1 MRNAYHY
8 HPKNLDHN
16 SGDPIGISVCQQGIH
31 NGKRV
36 TASGAYLAS
45 SPPNLTIMTE
55 ASITKILFQ
64 EKKAVGVEA
73 EGKKSSSTFP
83 AYGVAHRDS

>member
-8 HPKNLDHN
+8 HTKNLDHN
-16 SGDPIGISVCQQGIH
+16 SGNPIGVSVCQQGIH
-31 NGKRV
+31 DGKRV

-55 ASITKILFQ
+55 ASITKILFHD
-64 EKKAVGVEA
+64 KKAVGVEA
-73 EGKKSSSTFP
+73 GGKQSRSTP
-83 AYGVAHRDS
+83 PTHKAAYKDS

>member
-16 SGDPIGISVCQQGIH
+16 SGDPIGVSVCQQGIH

-36 TASGAYLAS
+36 TASEAYLAS
-45 SPPNLTIMTE
+45 SLPNLIIMTE
-55 ASITKILFQ
+55 ASVTKVLFQ
-64 EKKAVGVEA
+64 GKKAVGVEVD
-73 EGKKSSSTFP
+73 GKQSSSTFP
-83 AYGVAHRDS
+83 IYGMA